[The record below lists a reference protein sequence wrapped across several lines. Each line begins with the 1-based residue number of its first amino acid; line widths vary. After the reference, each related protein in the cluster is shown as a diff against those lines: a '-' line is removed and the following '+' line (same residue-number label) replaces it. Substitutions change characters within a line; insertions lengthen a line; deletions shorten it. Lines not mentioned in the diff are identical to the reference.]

1 MKYIPN
7 RTASFLITSVLVP
20 RPLFMSHLNYCS
32 MSRAFFCLLS
42 LLSLLCPV
50 VPIQPMVTSIKCK
63 WDCHFPPTISSHT
76 EIKFKILTARQKLS
90 SILICLSATASTECP
105 SRPLCASLHPS
116 PQHGTTVSFL
126 VVWFKKRNLSSYF
139 RTLALALS
147 SAYSILPL
155 NIERLTHPNHKW
167 YIS

>member
-1 MKYIPN
+1 MKHIPN

-20 RPLFMSHLNYCS
+20 RPLHVSSELLLHVSSL
-32 MSRAFFCLLS
+32 LLS
-42 LLSLLCPV
+42 ALSAISLAPSG
-50 VPIQPMVTSIKCK
+50 PIQPMVTSMKCK

-76 EIKFKILTARQKLS
+76 EIKFKILIARQKLS
-90 SILICLSATASTECP
+90 SILICLSGTASTECP

-126 VVWFKKRNLSSYF
+126 AVWFKKRNLSSYF